1 MHLNRPP
8 CASAYHWGAA
18 AFEFHAAYPGSVT
31 SCAGVPDRP
40 CTAMGSVHYSST
52 CEAGSSPA
60 ATVVASAMVVFAAA
74 VAGQLA

>member
-1 MHLNRPP
+1 MG
-8 CASAYHWGAA
+8 GA
-18 AFEFHAAYPGSVT
+18 FTGFY
-31 SCAGVPDRP
+31 
-40 CTAMGSVHYSST
+40 YSST